1 MQCRVAS
8 SAMWRGCIEHDATA
22 EGRSDSSVSGEAAQD
37 ETITGQEGKAFAVV
51 VYVNA
56 EESAVA
62 GLDWKGTYDRGAS
75 ATFRGTREELDGDG
89 VRE

>member
-1 MQCRVAS
+1 MQDRVAS
-8 SAMWRGCIEHDATA
+8 PAMWRGCIEHDPTA
-22 EGRSDSSVSGEAAQD
+22 EGRSDSSISGEAAQD
-37 ETITGQEGKAFAVV
+37 ETITGQERKAFATG

-62 GLDWKGTYDRGAS
+62 GLDRSGAYDRGAS